1 MKTEDIKLFQQVV
14 ESGSLVKTSDT
25 LDLAKSNISRRI
37 KALESEI
44 GAKLFTREPKSMRL
58 TEQGQVFYQKSKSML
73 AELEQ
78 TLTELAEP
86 TKEVSG
92 ELRVQMVANAHS
104 LLLANTVYQFMGKY
118 PQVKAELIT
127 TNEELNLSQ
136 QHIDIGF
143 SFGEELED
151 SSLIARRIK
160 TAKLKLYAAPSFFD
174 GAEFG
179 GVGVPKDFSQLDGL
193 KYIQTRLPSGKVFK
207 HSLAPGFDPK
217 KLDTVLVTN
226 DVQVLIDACVSGLGI
241 AALPVHLGALLVS
254 HNKLI
259 PLCEERV
266 VYQLHSWIMYRSNQF
281 MPLVVRRFID
291 FAVTELEQSDM
302 PSATLPAT
310 TRFLI

>member
-58 TEQGQVFYQKSKSML
+58 TEQGQVFYQKSKSLL

-78 TLTELAEP
+78 TLIELAEP

-104 LLLANTVYQFMGKY
+104 LLLANTVYQFMAKY
-118 PQVKAELIT
+118 PKVKAELIT
-127 TNEELNLSQ
+127 TNEELDLSQ

-143 SFGEELED
+143 SFGEKLED

-160 TAKLKLYAAPSFFD
+160 TAKLKLYAAPSFF
-174 GAEFG
+174 EG
-179 GVGVPKDFSQLDGL
+179 GQIPKQLSQLDGH
-193 KYIQTRLPSGKVFK
+193 KYIQTRLPNGKIFK
-207 HSLAPGFDPK
+207 QSLQPDFDPK
-217 KLDTVLVTN
+217 KLETVLVTN

-241 AALPVHLGALLVS
+241 AALPVHLGELLVS

-291 FAVTELEQSDM
+291 FAVAELEKSDM
-302 PSATLPAT
+302 QSATLPAA

>member
-14 ESGSLVKTSDT
+14 ESGSLVKTSDA

-37 KALESEI
+37 KSLEQEV

-58 TEQGQVFYQKSKSML
+58 TEQGQVFYQKSKSLL

-78 TLTELAEP
+78 TLIELAEP

-104 LLLANTVYQFMGKY
+104 LLLANTVYQFMAKY

-143 SFGEELED
+143 SFGETLED

-160 TAKLKLYAAPSFFD
+160 SAKLKLYAAPSMFTNND
-174 GAEFG
+174 SPQHLSE
-179 GVGVPKDFSQLDGL
+179 LDGH
-193 KYIQTRLPSGKVFK
+193 KYIQTRLPNGKLFK
-207 HSLAPGFDPK
+207 HSLEAEFDPK
-217 KLDTVLVTN
+217 KLDIVLVTN
-226 DVQVLIDACVSGLGI
+226 DVQVLLDACLSGLGI
-241 AALPVHLGALLVS
+241 AALPVHLGDLLVK

-259 PLCEERV
+259 PICDDKII
-266 VYQLHSWIMYRSNQF
+266 YHLHSWIMYRSNQF

-291 FAVTELEQSDM
+291 FAVEQLEKSDM
-302 PSATLPAT
+302 PEATLPAAS
-310 TRFLI
+310 RFLI

>member
-14 ESGSLVKTSDT
+14 ESGSLVKTSDA

-37 KALESEI
+37 KSLEQEV

-58 TEQGQVFYQKSKSML
+58 TEQGQVFYQKSKSLL

-78 TLTELAEP
+78 TLIELAEP

-104 LLLANTVYQFMGKY
+104 LLLANTVYQFMAKY

-143 SFGEELED
+143 SFGETLED

-160 TAKLKLYAAPSFFD
+160 SAKLKLYAAPSMFINND
-174 GAEFG
+174 I
-179 GVGVPKDFSQLDGL
+179 PQHLSQLDGH
-193 KYIQTRLPSGKVFK
+193 KYIQTRLPNGKVFK
-207 HSLAPGFDPK
+207 HSLEAEFDPK
-217 KLDTVLVTN
+217 KLDIVLVTN
-226 DVQVLIDACVSGLGI
+226 DVQVLLDACLSGLGI
-241 AALPVHLGALLVS
+241 AALPVHLGDLLVK

-259 PLCEERV
+259 PICDDKV
-266 VYQLHSWIMYRSNQF
+266 VYHLHSWIMYRSNQF

-291 FAVTELEQSDM
+291 FAVEQLEKSDM
-302 PSATLPAT
+302 PEATLPAAS
-310 TRFLI
+310 RFLI

>member
-14 ESGSLVKTSDT
+14 ESGSLVKTADT

-104 LLLANTVYQFMGKY
+104 LLLANTVYQFMAKY
-118 PQVKAELIT
+118 PQVKAEIIT

-143 SFGEELED
+143 SFGEELAD

-160 TAKLKLYAAPSFFD
+160 TAKLKLYAAPSLFE
-174 GAEFG
+174 GKPIPTE
-179 GVGVPKDFSQLDGL
+179 FSQLDGYN
-193 KYIQTRLPSGKVFK
+193 YIQTRLPNGKVFK
-207 HSLAPGFDPK
+207 HSLAADFDPK
-217 KLDTVLVTN
+217 KLETVLVTN

-241 AALPVHLGALLVS
+241 AALPVHLGELLVS
-254 HNKLI
+254 HHKLL
-259 PLCEERV
+259 PLCDDAV

-291 FAVTELEQSDM
+291 FAVTELENSDM
-302 PSATLPAT
+302 PSATFPAA
-310 TRFLI
+310 TRFLL